1 MLVKDILWFLK
12 ELKNTLIIPKKG
24 DKIQTK
30 EMKKDIE
37 RTEYITEAWLQGGK
51 AIGEILK
58 TKNRKK
64 K

>member
-1 MLVKDILWFLK
+1 MFLK
-12 ELKNTLIIPKKG
+12 GIKKYFNDSKKR